1 MADTNSTLSKELYR
15 TTGEDEHNL
24 QDPETAHLMVH
35 HNEVISSRLLEGLSA
50 DVEQIPDGVHLRIRI
65 AAGTVFKNPVHLCF
79 GMMPETGVQRI
90 EMDIEVEADADI
102 SLRAHCTFPFAVAVQ
117 HLMNARI
124 HVGERAS
131 YSYFERH
138 IHSAQ
143 GGVTVVP
150 KTKVELEEGAKFF
163 TEFELLKGRVG
174 EIDIDYETFCKA
186 NSSMEMRARINGTG
200 DDRIKISETG
210 HLAGENAQGVLVSHI
225 AVRDNARADI
235 YNKLTATAPFA
246 RGHVDCKEIVQD
258 NGIATA
264 VPVVEVRNP
273 QAHVTHEAAIGSV
286 DSRQLETLM
295 ARGLNEDDA
304 VELIIQGILSR

>member
-1 MADTNSTLSKELYR
+1 MAEHNEALSKELYR

-24 QDPETAHLMVH
+24 QDPDTAHLMVH
-35 HNEVISSRLLEGLSA
+35 HNEVISSHLLPGIHA
-50 DVEQIPDGVHLRIRI
+50 DVEQIPDGIHLKLQIS
-65 AAGTVFKNPVHLCF
+65 AGTVIPKPVHLCF
-79 GMMPETGVQRI
+79 GMMPETGIQKI
-90 EMDIEVEADADI
+90 EMDINVEEDAQI
-102 SLRAHCTFPFAVAVQ
+102 ALRAHCTFPFAVDVQ

-124 HVGERAS
+124 NVGKRAS

-138 IHSAQ
+138 IHSQ
-143 GGVTVVP
+143 SGGVKVVP
-150 KTKVELEEGAKFF
+150 KTSVELQEGAHFF

-174 EIDIDYETFCKA
+174 EIDIDYETTCHA
-186 NSSMEMRARINGTG
+186 NSSLEMRARINGTG
-200 DDRIKISETG
+200 DDRIRISETG
-210 HLAGENAQGVLVSHI
+210 HLVGENAQGALISHI

-235 YNKLTATAPFA
+235 HNKLTATAPYA

-258 NGIATA
+258 NGVATA
-264 VPVVEVRNP
+264 VPIVEVHHP
-273 QAHVTHEAAIGSV
+273 LAHVTHEAAIGSV